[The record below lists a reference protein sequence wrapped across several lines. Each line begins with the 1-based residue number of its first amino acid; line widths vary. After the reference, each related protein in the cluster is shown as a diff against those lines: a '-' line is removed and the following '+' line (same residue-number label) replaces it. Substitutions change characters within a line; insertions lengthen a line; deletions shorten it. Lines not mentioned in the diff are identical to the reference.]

1 MLFQAGRY
9 KGSEEE
15 LPPFMAPRK
24 EDPFPKEEEEEGS
37 PGRWSDLKDSCS
49 PWEREVLKII
59 FLLVF
64 NK

>member
-24 EDPFPKEEEEEGS
+24 GDPCPKEEEGS
-37 PGRWSDLKDSCS
+37 LQRIHVVLRKS
-49 PWEREVLKII
+49 EALKII

-64 NK
+64 NL